1 MWLIANTAE
10 LIRLIT
16 DFTNIIYEGKKI
28 LERVECQRSEEKNQK
43 DRKGAKERILYWT
56 KEDKMREFSRKS
68 SFSKLSTTQKQTNHF
83 CQLCVMIKL

>member
-43 DRKGAKERILYWT
+43 DRKGEKNAFYIGQKKT
-56 KEDKMREFSRKS
+56 KCANFRGNPLFQS
-68 SFSKLSTTQKQTNHF
+68 
-83 CQLCVMIKL
+83 